1 MSEAI
6 IVNDGQPPDTTNDR
20 QIPTITFLDDARSEI
35 AKIGAQG
42 VKGVRVVSAEVKEQD
57 ADVHL
62 VVDVEYRKDLS
73 QAIKDV
79 QNKVS
84 KNLERHLPN
93 GKGHQHQVNVTV
105 ANVLSPTSDPWNKA
119 KNFLRKVPGFLKSE
133 VGPWIVPVLFVG
145 LGVAILWT
153 ITSWVNDKN
162 TTLGDVVLALLLVM
176 PILIYALISGR
187 LTELRGPGGVEAKFT
202 GVATRPVAETAS
214 HDLVS
219 FNQQQLAVGISEG
232 DKAHKAHLADTL
244 AKRLEQRVR
253 RFTEVQPIVM
263 TITIGLGSEKPNN
276 TEGSNNIEDSGH
288 RAVLRKY
295 VEQLARTRNFALVAF
310 LDTKKDFVAYMPS
323 RTIQNRL
330 LDHGK
335 REELFQVI
343 EDDNREKL
351 LEYPG
356 VVRDKISPNT
366 TNGEALRKM
375 VTSNLDVIVVVD
387 ENNRLKGVVEREQVL
402 ARMVLTLTPNG

>member
-20 QIPTITFLDDARSEI
+20 QIPIITFLDDARSEI

-73 QAIKDV
+73 DAIIDV
-79 QNKVS
+79 QNKVRD
-84 KNLERHLPN
+84 NLASHLPN

-145 LGVAILWT
+145 LGVGILWT

-162 TTLGDVVLALLLVM
+162 TALGDVVLALLLVM

-187 LTELRGPGGVEAKFT
+187 LTELRGPGGVEVKFT

-219 FNQQQLAVGISEG
+219 FNQQQLAVGINEG
-232 DKAHKAHLADTL
+232 DKAHLADTL
-244 AKRLEQRVR
+244 ATRLEQRVR
-253 RFTEVQPIVM
+253 GFTEVQPIVL

-276 TEGSNNIEDSGH
+276 TEGSGH

-330 LDHGK
+330 LDPGK

-351 LEYPG
+351 LAYPG

-402 ARMVLTLTPNG
+402 ARMVLALTPNG

>member
-1 MSEAI
+1 
-6 IVNDGQPPDTTNDR
+6 
-20 QIPTITFLDDARSEI
+20 
-35 AKIGAQG
+35 
-42 VKGVRVVSAEVKEQD
+42 
-57 ADVHL
+57 
-62 VVDVEYRKDLS
+62 
-73 QAIKDV
+73 
-79 QNKVS
+79 
-84 KNLERHLPN
+84 
-93 GKGHQHQVNVTV
+93 VTV

-145 LGVAILWT
+145 LGVVILWT

-219 FNQQQLAVGISEG
+219 FNQQQLAVGINEG

-276 TEGSNNIEDSGH
+276 TEGSNNTEDSGH